1 MQNNIVA
8 YLTYLSLIFVTA
20 KLWGVLEWD
29 WLAVTAPVWGLF
41 MVSVIWVAVQRSFQ
55 KKNAQADIVGVL
67 NNLRNVIE
75 MAKKKESEQNERTI
89 N

>member
-1 MQNNIVA
+1 MQNNLIA

-20 KLWGVLEWD
+20 KLWGVLEWG

-41 MVSVIWVAVQRSFQ
+41 MVSVIWVAVLQRSFQ
-55 KKNAQADIVGVL
+55 KKNAQSEIVGIL
-67 NNLRNVIE
+67 NNLRNLIE
-75 MAKKKESEQNERTI
+75 TAKKESEQNERTI